1 VVLRLIQM
9 KQETP
14 MNATRVVRLPLV
26 LIVALV
32 GFALI
37 GCSSNGSAATPD
49 AATPAPTTP
58 AGDGERREE
67 PAPIESIDV
76 LILES
81 FPVQY
86 NVEIVSGLPSGCAEF
101 ERYEVK
107 RDGTAIE
114 IIAWN
119 TMPASDDVACTMIY
133 GYQEGTVSLG
143 SDFEPGTEY
152 TVTAGDLTETFVAQ

>member
-1 VVLRLIQM
+1 
-9 KQETP
+9 

-49 AATPAPTTP
+49 ATTP

-107 RDGTAIE
+107 RDGTAVE
-114 IIAWN
+114 VIAWN
-119 TMPASDDVACTMIY
+119 TMPASDEVACTMIY

-152 TVTAGDLTETFVAQ
+152 TVTAGDLAETFVAQ